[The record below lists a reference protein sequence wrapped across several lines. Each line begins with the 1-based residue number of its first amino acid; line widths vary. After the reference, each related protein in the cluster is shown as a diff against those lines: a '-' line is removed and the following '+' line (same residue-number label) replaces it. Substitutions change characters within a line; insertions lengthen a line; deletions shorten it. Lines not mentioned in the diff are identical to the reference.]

1 MPDLQAQL
9 QDGLSGSYALERELG
24 HGGMATVFLARDLKH
39 GRLVALK
46 VLHAHLAETLG
57 PERFQREIHTAARL
71 QHPHILT
78 VLDSGNAGGRLWFTM
93 PYIDGESVR
102 NRLTRERQ
110 LPVDDAL
117 RIAFEAAQALQYAHD
132 QGVVHR
138 DIKPENLLLTRDG
151 NTLVADFGI
160 ARGLSTGDE
169 AKLTETG
176 LVVGTPAYMSP
187 EQAGGDAAL
196 DARTDIYSLG
206 VVLYEMLAGE
216 APYTGPTVQALLVKR
231 LTQAPPSARAARPQ
245 LPEAA
250 DAAIRRALAPVP
262 ADRFATIAQFGQALR
277 QAAAPAFATAPVN
290 SAAAP
295 TPTVAVTRSEP
306 KPRSRRTP
314 VLASTLVLG
323 ILIGL
328 GVLFAWRRSHAG
340 SGNDSATKIIAVLP
354 FQNLGDS
361 STAYFADGITDA
373 VRGKLSSVP
382 GLQVIA
388 SQSSGE
394 YRGSRKSLTE
404 IARELDADYLL
415 VARVRWAK
423 GADGA
428 RRVEVSP
435 ELVQAEPGR
444 PPTTK
449 WQQPFEASVTD
460 VFQVQ
465 SEIASKV
472 ASALD
477 VALGSEQR
485 QAITEKPTANL
496 AAYEAF
502 LRGERIAGSV
512 GSSGPPELRSA
523 IAYYEQAVAL
533 DSTFALAWAQLSR
546 ARTYLYYAS
555 SPDPALGENGRV
567 AAERA
572 NALGTHRAEVQ
583 LALGDYRL
591 NIRGDGPGA
600 LTAYQAGLQVAPH
613 DADLLTGAALA
624 EQTIGRWD
632 AALEHLRVARELDPR
647 SVATARRYDAT
658 LIRLRR
664 LPEARSA
671 AEQSM
676 ALAPENLD
684 LLENVIMTYLA
695 AGDLAGAR
703 AAVRD
708 RGSRVQPTDLVAYLA
723 NYWDLFW
730 VLDDEQQRLVLRLPP
745 SAFDGERG
753 TWGIV
758 LAQTY
763 WVRGDHARARAYADS
778 SLAAQQEL
786 LRQNPEDSQRHAF
799 ATLALAMLGRKAE
812 ALREGERTLALTP
825 VSSDGYTGPYN
836 QHVVARS
843 YVLLG
848 ESEKAL
854 DLLEPLLQ
862 MPYFLTPG
870 WLRIDP
876 AWDPL
881 RSNPR
886 FKRLAESTT

>member
-102 NRLTRERQ
+102 AR
-110 LPVDDAL
+110 
-117 RIAFEAAQALQYAHD
+117 
-132 QGVVHR
+132 
-138 DIKPENLLLTRDG
+138 
-151 NTLVADFGI
+151 I
-160 ARGLSTGDE
+160 ARGLSAGDE

-216 APYTGPTVQALLVKR
+216 APFTGPTVQALLVKR
-231 LTQAPPSARAARPQ
+231 LTQAPPSARAARPG
-245 LPEAA
+245 LTEAA

-262 ADRFATIAQFGQALR
+262 ADRFATMAQLGQALR
-277 QAAAPAFATAPVN
+277 QSMAPATVTTAATSSAPP
-290 SAAAP
+290 AP
-295 TPTVAVTRSEP
+295 TAALPQAQRT
-306 KPRSRRTP
+306 RSRRTP

-328 GVLFAWRRSHAG
+328 GVLFAWRRSHLGARG
-340 SGNDSATKIIAVLP
+340 EESGAKIIAVLP

-373 VRGKLSSVP
+373 VRGKLSGVP

-388 SQSSGE
+388 SGSSSE
-394 YRGSRKSLTE
+394 YRGSRKTYTE

-415 VARVRWAK
+415 VARVRWAQ

-444 PPTTK
+444 SPTTK

-465 SEIASKV
+465 SDIASKV

-485 QAITEKPTANL
+485 EAITEKPTANL

-502 LRGERIAGSV
+502 LRGEQALAGSI
-512 GSSGPPELRSA
+512 STSGANELRSA
-523 IAYYEQAVAL
+523 MGYYEQAVAL
-533 DSTFALAWAQLSR
+533 DSAFAQAWAQLSR
-546 ARTYLYYAS
+546 ARTYLYYAAL
-555 SPDPALGENGRV
+555 PDPALAEAGRA

-572 NALGTHRAEVQ
+572 EALGTHRAEAQ
-583 LALGDYRL
+583 LALGDYLL
-591 NIRGDGPGA
+591 NVKGDGPGA
-600 LTAYQAGLQVAPH
+600 MAAYETGLQAAPR

-624 EQTIGRWD
+624 EQTLGRWD
-632 AALEHLRVARELDPR
+632 AALVHLRAARELDPR
-647 SVATARRYDAT
+647 SVATARRFGAT
-658 LIRLRR
+658 LLRLRR

-671 AEQSM
+671 AEQSI
-676 ALAPENLD
+676 ALGPDNLD
-684 LLENVIMTYLA
+684 LLENLVMVHLA
-695 AGDLAGAR
+695 DGDLPAAR
-703 AAVRD
+703 AALREH
-708 RGSRVQPTDLVAYLA
+708 GGKVQPTELVAYLG

-730 VLDDEQQRLVLRLPP
+730 VLDDAQQQLLLRLTP
-745 SAFDGERG
+745 SAYDGDRAA
-753 TWGIV
+753 WGIV
-758 LAQTY
+758 LGQTY
-763 WVRGDHARARAYADS
+763 WLRGDRARARAYADS
-778 SLAAQQEL
+778 ARHANEDL
-786 LRQNPEDSQRHAF
+786 LRRNPEDGQRHGLEG
-799 ATLALAMLGRKAE
+799 LALAYLGRKAD
-812 ALREGERTLALTP
+812 AIRESERAMALTP
-825 VSSDGYTGPYN
+825 ASRDGYTGPYL
-836 QHVVARS
+836 QHLAARS

-848 ESEKAL
+848 EPEKAL
-854 DLLEPLLQ
+854 DLLEPLLKV
-862 MPYFLTPG
+862 PYFLTPG

-886 FKRLAESTT
+886 FKRLTEGTT

>member
-9 QDGLSGSYALERELG
+9 QEGLSGSYAIERELG
-24 HGGMATVFLARDLKH
+24 HGGMATVFLARDLTH

-117 RIAFEAAQALQYAHD
+117 RIAIEAAQALQYAHD

-262 ADRFATIAQFGQALR
+262 ADRFATMAQFGQALR
-277 QAAAPAFATAPVN
+277 QATAPPASTSVP
-290 SAAAP
+290 STA
-295 TPTVAVTRSEP
+295 TPATVAVPKSEP

-388 SQSSGE
+388 SQSSSE

-415 VARVRWAK
+415 VARVRWAQ
-423 GADGA
+423 GADGS

-435 ELVQAEPGR
+435 ELEQAEPGR

-533 DSTFALAWAQLSR
+533 DSTFAQAWAQLSR

-555 SPDPALGENGRV
+555 SPDLALGEAGRV

-572 NALGTHRAEVQ
+572 NALGTHRAEAQ

-825 VSSDGYTGPYN
+825 VASDGYTGPYN

-876 AWDPL
+876 AWDSL

-886 FKRLAESTT
+886 FKKLTESTT

>member
-231 LTQAPPSARAARPQ
+231 LTQSPPSARTARPQ

-262 ADRFATIAQFGQALR
+262 ADRFATMAQFGQALR
-277 QAAAPAFATAPVN
+277 QATAPASTSVPSNAMPA
-290 SAAAP
+290 
-295 TPTVAVTRSEP
+295 TVAVPQSEP

-340 SGNDSATKIIAVLP
+340 GGSDSATKIIAVLP

-388 SQSSGE
+388 SQSSSE

-415 VARVRWAK
+415 VARVRWAQ

-435 ELVQAEPGR
+435 ELVLAEPGR

-465 SEIASKV
+465 SDIASKV

-477 VALGSEQR
+477 VALGTEQKEV
-485 QAITEKPTANL
+485 ITEKPTTDL

-502 LRGERIAGSV
+502 LRGQRMAGSV

-533 DSTFALAWAQLSR
+533 DSTFAQAWAQLSR

-555 SPDPALGENGRV
+555 VPDPALGEAGRV

-572 NALGTHRAEVQ
+572 NALGTHRAEAQ

-624 EQTIGRWD
+624 EQTLGRWD

-647 SVATARRYDAT
+647 SVATARRHVAT

-684 LLENVIMTYLA
+684 LLENLVMTYLA
-695 AGDLAGAR
+695 VGDLAGAR

-708 RGSRVQPTDLVAYLA
+708 HGGRVQPTELVAYLG

-730 VLDDEQQRLVLRLPP
+730 VLDDEQQRLLLRLPP
-745 SAFDGERG
+745 SAFDGERS
-753 TWGIV
+753 TWAMV

-763 WVRGDHARARAYADS
+763 WVRGDRARARAYADS
-778 SLAAQQEL
+778 SLARLQEL

-799 ATLALAMLGRKAE
+799 AALALAMLGRKAE
-812 ALREGERTLALTP
+812 ALREGERALTVLP
-825 VSSDGYTGPYN
+825 ASQDGYTGPYD

-843 YVLLG
+843 YAVLG

-854 DLLEPLLQ
+854 DLLEPLLR

-886 FKRLAESTT
+886 FKKLTESTT